1 MRNLRYGAIAT
12 GSVYLTW
19 RLTMTWQGANPVM
32 FFLLFAAEA
41 FGFVRL
47 LTETSLL
54 GDLRPATRTPEK
66 ALAPDAD
73 VVVVVTDEPA
83 SEVRAAV
90 LSAKLIRGYRA
101 LRLVDRDDRPDVAEI
116 AGHFDVERVVGGA
129 GADLGA
135 LIDEALAQCG
145 SLFTLLMPADVVVL
159 PDILE
164 VSAPAFDDPEV
175 GVVVSRVEN
184 TNAVDAVDF
193 GGYGDHLLRHEL
205 MVSKLDDAGALPW
218 WPGMAV
224 VRRSAIREIDGMSR
238 GRQGVTM
245 STGLRLQAAGWRI
258 TDVPVVVA
266 RRLAPWTDDRQLH
279 RSARDLHERLSVL
292 VDKEAGTRHERS
304 TRLQRRVYRSAD
316 LQVGRGIQRL
326 VLIGLLGIVMFTSVV
341 PLVAN
346 PALLVPLW
354 GAWMSFSLLYRREAT
369 LAVGFV
375 PWMVSDLRLLTTD
388 LAVAFRALPG
398 RELGS
403 DLVDPAPG
411 RMTRRV
417 LLLGLQIGL
426 AAALALIGLGIVRP
440 EQGDFTT
447 LAALGITA
455 WLWVM
460 VFRARSALRMRQ
472 SRQSFRTHEH
482 LAVLASE
489 GRMAVVGVS
498 PFGIDVL
505 SKAPMHV
512 GQKLRIAFA
521 LPRVEGPDQR
531 FEVSTSVRRSGPEG
545 GHHRAYLRFSQLTD
559 AEVDRIT
566 EYCSVVAGERLLRD
580 AAAPVDASMVQSVA
594 RVVR

>member
-1 MRNLRYGAIAT
+1 M
-12 GSVYLTW
+12 
-19 RLTMTWQGANPVM
+19 
-32 FFLLFAAEA
+32 
-41 FGFVRL
+41 RL

-326 VLIGLLGIVMFTSVV
+326 VLIGLLGIVLFTSAV

-447 LAALGITA
+447 
-455 WLWVM
+455 
-460 VFRARSALRMRQ
+460 
-472 SRQSFRTHEH
+472 
-482 LAVLASE
+482 
-489 GRMAVVGVS
+489 
-498 PFGIDVL
+498 
-505 SKAPMHV
+505 
-512 GQKLRIAFA
+512 
-521 LPRVEGPDQR
+521 
-531 FEVSTSVRRSGPEG
+531 
-545 GHHRAYLRFSQLTD
+545 
-559 AEVDRIT
+559 
-566 EYCSVVAGERLLRD
+566 
-580 AAAPVDASMVQSVA
+580 
-594 RVVR
+594 